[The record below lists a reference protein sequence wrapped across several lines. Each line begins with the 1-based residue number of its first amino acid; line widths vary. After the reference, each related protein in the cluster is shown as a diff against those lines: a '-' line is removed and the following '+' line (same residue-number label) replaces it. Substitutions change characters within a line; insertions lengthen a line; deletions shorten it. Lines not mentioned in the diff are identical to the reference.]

1 MKKSI
6 YESVRYFGENTEYAN
21 HKTIIRYE
29 SVSRPGAFRKKN
41 SRPKM
46 YGRKLSNGFKK

>member
-1 MKKSI
+1 MKKPI
-6 YESVRYFGENTEYAN
+6 YETVRYFGENTEYAS
-21 HKTIIRYE
+21 HKAIIGYE
-29 SVSRPGAFRKKN
+29 MISRLGASQKKN